1 MPFVFVVD
9 DDEDILDMLKTWFI
23 QRQYEVETFSS
34 GNGLLEAVEAKKP
47 DLIMMD
53 IRLQGQS
60 GLNLSRDIKENVKYP
75 VKILLAS
82 GDPAALLSYQYG
94 YADGIVHKPFILSEL
109 EGKIRKL
116 LGLSKW

>member
-9 DDEDILDMLKTWFI
+9 DDEDIRDFLKIWFTK
-23 QRQYEVETFSS
+23 RKYEVETFNS
-34 GNGLLEAVEAKKP
+34 GKNLIEEVNNKKP

-60 GLNLSRDIKENVKYP
+60 GLNISRDIKEHAKHP
-75 VKILLAS
+75 VKIILAS
-82 GDPAALLSYQYG
+82 GDPAALLSYQYA
-94 YADGIVHKPFILSEL
+94 YADGIIHKPFLLSEL

-116 LGLSKW
+116 LNLSK